1 MAVTLVTVVVVFVP
15 ESASANTVSKIVSR
29 GGRFDTPSAEFGN
42 SWTVIYI
49 RALGKW
55 SAGDTEQ
62 E

>member
-1 MAVTLVTVVVVFVP
+1 MAVTLVTVVAVFDPV
-15 ESASANTVSKIVSR
+15 SARAKTVSKIVSR

-42 SWTVIYI
+42 SWMVIYI

-55 SAGDTEQ
+55 SADDTEQ